1 MKAAVAIGGT
11 GALSAC
17 AQRAGRSEGTATA
30 EFPQGTDPDALPDR
44 QHAWGA
50 YTARS
55 KFGTPVFPQHQAFV
69 FLDYVGD
76 GPTDAERDR
85 METALRDL
93 ERAYQRG
100 IGDDS
105 DALRTDG
112 LLFTIGYSPRYFDR
126 VGGGLETE
134 YLQSAEE
141 MLQTLDDDPGK
152 ADAFDAVL
160 HLASGHAQIV
170 LAVEEALFG
179 EVETLNG
186 RAMRADLDGVFE
198 RADRR
203 TGFVGRGLPNENIDD
218 RIPERSPASMG
229 FKSSYA
235 DTFPS
240 EDSVTIEEGPFAGGT
255 TQQVSRIEVDI
266 DAWYDEDHA
275 DRVEKMFSTE
285 HDPSEVGEVGD
296 LLGSSSEMTRAV
308 ADRTMSDASDHGR
321 VGHAQKVARAR
332 RDEDF
337 TPRILR
343 RGDFSA
349 PDEAGSVLHF
359 GSIQRSTEDFVA
371 TRRAMDDIAFDE
383 DVADEEA
390 PSVAPEDDGILSFTE
405 VTNRATFLVPPRDLR
420 SLPPAQPDA

>member
-1 MKAAVAIGGT
+1 
-11 GALSAC
+11 
-17 AQRAGRSEGTATA
+17 
-30 EFPQGTDPDALPDR
+30 
-44 QHAWGA
+44 
-50 YTARS
+50 
-55 KFGTPVFPQHQAFV
+55 VFPQHQAFV

-76 GPTDAERDR
+76 GSTDTERDR
-85 METALRDL
+85 MEAALRDL

-105 DALRTDG
+105 DALRIDG
-112 LLFTIGYSPRYFDR
+112 LLFTIGYSPRYFER
-126 VGGGLETE
+126 VGDGLDTE
-134 YLQSAEE
+134 YLHSAEE
-141 MLQTLDDDPGK
+141 LLQALDDDPGK

-160 HLASGHAQIV
+160 HIASGHAQIV

-179 EVETLNG
+179 EVEMVNG

-240 EDSVTIEEGPFAGGT
+240 EDSATIDEGPFAGGT

-275 DRVEKMFSTE
+275 DRVEKMFSTD
-285 HDPSEVGEVGD
+285 HDPSDVGEVGD
-296 LLGSSSEMTRAV
+296 LLGSSSEMTRTV
-308 ADRTMSDASDHGR
+308 ADRTMSDARDSGR

-332 RDEDF
+332 REGDF

-349 PDEAGSVLHF
+349 ADEAGSVLHF
-359 GSIQRSTEDFVA
+359 GSIQRSTEDFVE
-371 TRRAMDDIAFDE
+371 TRRAMDDIAFDA
-383 DVADEEA
+383 DVPDDEA
-390 PSVAPEDDGILSFTE
+390 PDVAPEDDGILSYTE